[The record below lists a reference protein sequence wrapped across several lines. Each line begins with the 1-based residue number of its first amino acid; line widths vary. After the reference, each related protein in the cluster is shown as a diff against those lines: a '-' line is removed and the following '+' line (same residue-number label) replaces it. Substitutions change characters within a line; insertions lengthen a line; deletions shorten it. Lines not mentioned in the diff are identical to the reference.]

1 MSRRGRLISW
11 LVVVGCSALILG
23 FFLGPG
29 RRVAGPTDT
38 ETAARNPE
46 LAAFAA
52 DDAAEPAEP
61 KPAEPSAEAA
71 TAEEEASE
79 SPEPVSQAN
88 AEQAGSSPHAEM
100 EATPVNRS
108 AAAPVAPEPKPAD
121 TGPPPTETTYPRT
134 PAESPPVSAEGD
146 APRPSP
152 VPSTG
157 EAPRIVFEELVFDFG
172 MMYQQ
177 EEVSHEFAFTNQGN
191 GPLRIGRVQS
201 TCGCTAAIA
210 TQGEIAPG
218 ESGVISITF
227 RSGRMRSR
235 VTKHIYV
242 ESNDPLEPR
251 ATLTVTGEVKEEVEV
266 VPRGIYIGTVLVGET
281 LERSVVIR
289 PVDVESLEI
298 VSVTVNHAALR
309 VADPVALEDGSGGY
323 RLDLQFGPVDSAD
336 RISAKVIVRTN
347 LEHSNEIYIAIY
359 GRVQEAQESGVAAPA
374 E

>member
-1 MSRRGRLISW
+1 
-11 LVVVGCSALILG
+11 LVVVGCSVLILG

-29 RRVAGPTDT
+29 RRVGGPTGT

-46 LAAFAA
+46 SAAFAA
-52 DDAAEPAEP
+52 DDAAEP
-61 KPAEPSAEAA
+61 KPAELAAETAP
-71 TAEEEASE
+71 AEEETSE
-79 SPEPVSQAN
+79 SPEPTSQAN
-88 AEQAGSSPHAEM
+88 AEQAGSRSRG
-100 EATPVNRS
+100 ATEPTAVNRS

-121 TGPPPTETTYPRT
+121 TGPPPTGNTYPRT
-134 PAESPPVSAEGD
+134 PAESPSVSTEAD
-146 APRPSP
+146 
-152 VPSTG
+152 
-157 EAPRIVFEELVFDFG
+157 APRIVFEEVVFDFG

-177 EEVSHEFAFTNQGN
+177 EEVSYEFAFTNHGN
-191 GPLRIGRVQS
+191 GPLRIDRVQS
-201 TCGCTAAIA
+201 SCGCTAAIA

-227 RSGRMRSR
+227 RSGRMRGR
-235 VTKHIYV
+235 VTKHVYV

-289 PVDVESLEI
+289 PVDVESFEI

-309 VADPVALEDGSGGY
+309 VAEPVALEDGSGGY

-359 GRVQEAQESGVAAPA
+359 GRVQEAQESGVATPA